1 MGARPIGLG
10 RQWPCV
16 GSPDDEMYSCGAEGS
31 VSLLGG
37 VPGSLVADGLDDEP
51 ILLHLTACPAHV
63 REVRRWL
70 AARTPFPEDIQT
82 WKTAVLLEQ
91 WGQVEAAMEDTPIYS
106 MQRAS

>member
-16 GSPDDEMYSCGAEGS
+16 GSPDDQMYSCGAEGS
-31 VSLLGG
+31 VSLLGA
-37 VPGSLVADGLDDEP
+37 VAGSQVADGLSDEP
-51 ILLHLTACPAHV
+51 IMLHLTACPAHV

-70 AARTPFPEDIQT
+70 AERTPFPEDIMT
-82 WKTAVLLEQ
+82 WGTAVLMEHWETLEK
-91 WGQVEAAMEDTPIYS
+91 GMEDTPIYS